1 MLTQLN
7 FKNNAEVINMLKM
20 GNITDAVLQ
29 AIRAGQAAQVNTTY
43 ATYTDTSGAP
53 VQPGAPGAIRT
64 AVTKGTTGAV
74 KELSGG
80 AADKGTNLN
89 TNTK

>member
-29 AIRAGQAAQVNTTY
+29 AIRTGQVVCGAQLLPT
-43 ATYTDTSGAP
+43 
-53 VQPGAPGAIRT
+53 
-64 AVTKGTTGAV
+64 
-74 KELSGG
+74 
-80 AADKGTNLN
+80 
-89 TNTK
+89 